1 MPELTVT
8 VREKHAKAEGTPVI
22 VCGNSDYTVRFSFDS
37 AWDAYPT
44 KTARFVFHRGGVL
57 RYADVLFAGDSV
69 SVPVIRDAD
78 EVEIG
83 VYAGDLHTTTP
94 ARVPCARC
102 ITDGAPVHDPPA
114 PDVYDQLMEYLAGL
128 QGGGSTT
135 GQLTAIFGG
144 TPPSPAG
151 YAAELGI
158 VYKGTAASSAQFTVP
173 RAGHFRLMVIA
184 LNSEASTYALNLA
197 VQVNGSA
204 AETEAVA
211 YNAYSGSGTNRR
223 NYRVI
228 SYSGDFSAG
237 DTIKIDLTERSGYTS
252 FVYALLDETYPFG
265 SLMQTVS
272 TADATASGSYSA
284 DAVALC
290 GTFDSSAGGTV
301 QIADAAAG
309 TTVTTDNPGTNYKS
323 AYIFWFEK
331 EGA

>member
-1 MPELTVT
+1 MPEIIITVSEKNAALSVPVT
-8 VREKHAKAEGTPVI
+8 V
-22 VCGNSDYTVRFSFDS
+22 VCGNSDYTVRFLFDS
-37 AWDAYPT
+37 EWDAYIA
-44 KTARFVFHRGGVL
+44 KTARFTYCKNGVF
-57 RYADVLFAGDSV
+57 RYEDVLFEGDSV
-69 SVPVIRDAD
+69 SVPVLREAD
-78 EVEIG
+78 EVTVG

-102 ITDGAPVHDPPA
+102 ITDGAPVHDPPV

-128 QGGGSTT
+128 QGGGSTA

-151 YAAELGI
+151 YATELGI
-158 VYKGTAASSAQFTVP
+158 VCKGTAASSAQFTVP
-173 RAGHFRLMVIA
+173 LAGHFKLMVIA
-184 LNSEASTYALNLA
+184 LNSEASTFALDLA

-204 AETEAVA
+204 VETEAVA

-228 SYSGDFSAG
+228 AYSANFSAG
-237 DTIKIDLTERSGYTS
+237 DTVQIDLTERSGYTS
-252 FVYALLDETYPFG
+252 FVYALLDETYQFG
-265 SLMQTVS
+265 SLMQTFS

-284 DAVALC
+284 DAIALC
-290 GTFDSSAGGTV
+290 GTFDGSAGGTV

-331 EGA
+331 EGS

>member
-1 MPELTVT
+1 MQILIEVT
-8 VREKHAKAEGTPVI
+8 EKVAAVSGAPVI
-22 VCGNSDYTVRFSFDS
+22 VCGNSDYTVRFLFDS
-37 AWDAYPT
+37 EWGAYIA
-44 KTARFVFHRGGVL
+44 KTAEFRYWRDGERKRAEVF
-57 RYADVLFAGDSV
+57 FEGDTV
-69 SVPVIRDAD
+69 SVPILRDID

-135 GQLTAIFGG
+135 GQLTVIFGG

-151 YAAELGI
+151 YATELGI
-158 VYKGTAASSAQFTVP
+158 VCKGTAASSAQFTVP
-173 RAGHFRLMVIA
+173 LAGHFKLVVIA

-228 SYSGDFSAG
+228 SYSADFSAG
-237 DTIKIDLTERSGYTS
+237 DTVQIDLTERSGYTS
-252 FVYALLDETYPFG
+252 FVYALLDETYQFG
-265 SLMQTVS
+265 SLMQTVT

-284 DAVALC
+284 DAVALY
-290 GTFDSSAGGTV
+290 GTFDSSAGGTIR
-301 QIADAAAG
+301 IADAAAG

>member
-1 MPELTVT
+1 MPEISIT
-8 VREKHAKAEGTPVI
+8 VREKTASLSVPVTV
-22 VCGNSDYTVRFSFDS
+22 VCGNSDYTVRFLFDS
-37 AWDAYPT
+37 EWDAYPT
-44 KTARFVFHRGGVL
+44 KTARFTYFKNGVF
-57 RYADVLFAGDSV
+57 RYEDVLFDGDSV
-69 SVPVIRDAD
+69 SVPVQRDVD
-78 EVEIG
+78 EIAIG
-83 VYAGDLHTTTP
+83 VYAGDLHTSTP

-114 PDVYDQLMEYLAGL
+114 PDVYNQLMEYLAGL
-128 QGGGSTT
+128 QGGGSTA

-144 TPPSPAG
+144 TPPSPVG
-151 YAAELGI
+151 YATELGI

-173 RAGHFRLMVIA
+173 QAGHFKLMVIA
-184 LNSEASTYALNLA
+184 MNSEASTYALNLA
-197 VQVNGSA
+197 VQVNGST

-228 SYSGDFSAG
+228 SYSADFSAG
-237 DTIKIDLTERSGYTS
+237 DTVKIDLTERSGYTS
-252 FVYALLDETYPFG
+252 FVYALLDETYQFG

-284 DAVALC
+284 DAVVLC
-290 GTFDSSAGGTV
+290 GTFDGSAGGTV

>member
-1 MPELTVT
+1 MPEIRIT
-8 VREKHAKAEGTPVI
+8 VREKTATLSVPATL
-22 VCGNSDYTVRFSFDS
+22 VCGNSDYTVRFLFDS
-37 AWDAYPT
+37 EWDAYIA
-44 KTARFVFHRGGVL
+44 KTAEFRFWRDGE
-57 RYADVLFAGDSV
+57 RKRAEVLFEGDTV
-69 SVPVIRDAD
+69 SVPILRDID

-83 VYAGDLHTTTP
+83 VYAGDLHTSTP

-151 YAAELGI
+151 YATELGI
-158 VYKGTAASSAQFTVP
+158 VCKGTAASSAQFTVP
-173 RAGHFRLMVIA
+173 LAGHFRLVVIA
-184 LNSEASTYALNLA
+184 LNSEASTFALNLA

-204 AETEAVA
+204 VEVDELA
-211 YNAYSGSGTNRR
+211 YNQYQSSGTNRR

-228 SYSGDFSAG
+228 AYSADFSAG
-237 DTIKIDLTERSGYTS
+237 DTVKIDLTERSGYTS

-265 SLMQTVS
+265 SLMQTVT

-284 DAVALC
+284 DAIALC
-290 GTFDSSAGGTV
+290 GTFDGSAGGTV

>member
-1 MPELTVT
+1 MQEISIT
-8 VREKHAKAEGTPVI
+8 VREKTASLSVPVAV
-22 VCGNSDYTVRFSFDS
+22 VCGNSDYTVRFLFDS
-37 AWDAYPT
+37 EWDAYIA
-44 KTARFVFHRGGVL
+44 KTAEF
-57 RYADVLFAGDSV
+57 RYWRDGERKKEEILFEGDTV
-69 SVPVIRDAD
+69 SVPILRGID

-83 VYAGDLHTTTP
+83 VYAGNLHTSTP

-128 QGGGSTT
+128 QGGGSMA
-135 GQLTAIFGG
+135 GQMTACFGG
-144 TPPSPAG
+144 ALTSISG
-151 YAAELGI
+151 YAAEAGF

-173 RAGHFRLMVIA
+173 QAGHFKLMVIA

-204 AETEAVA
+204 VEVEEVA

-223 NYRVI
+223 NHRVI
-228 SYSGDFSAG
+228 SYSADFSVG
-237 DTIKIDLTERSGYTS
+237 DTVSIDLTNRSGYTS
-252 FVYALLDETYPFG
+252 FVYALLDETYQFG
-265 SLMQTVS
+265 SLMQTVT

-284 DAVALC
+284 DAVVLY
-290 GTFDSSAGGTV
+290 GTFNSSTGGTIR
-301 QIADAAAG
+301 IADVTAG
-309 TTVTTDNPGTNYKS
+309 TTVTTDGPGTNYKS